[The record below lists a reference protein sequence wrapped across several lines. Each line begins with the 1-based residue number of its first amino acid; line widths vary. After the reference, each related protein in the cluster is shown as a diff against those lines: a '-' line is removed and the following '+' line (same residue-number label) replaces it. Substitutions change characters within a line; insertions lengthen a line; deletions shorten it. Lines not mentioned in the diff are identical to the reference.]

1 MSLDYSIIWYQVL
14 KILSNELNNDMSF
27 NTVLKPAKLTGI
39 IDDNAVIEV
48 PNEFIK
54 SVIEKRYINLLKD
67 ILSSILKKKITVSLE
82 ICNTAQSSDSI
93 STDFNADSQETQ
105 E

>member
-39 IDDNAVIEV
+39 IDDNAVIQV

-54 SVIEKRYINLLKD
+54 SVIEKIHKPIERYIE
-67 ILSSILKKKITVSLE
+67 SILKKITVSLE

-93 STDFNADSQETQ
+93 STGF
-105 E
+105 